1 MLSPHP
7 PQIHSSEKNTSR
19 FWLLREIHLW
29 DQIFIKF
36 WDHSASLDCCI
47 DIDIFMRFWSDDII
61 IRFPSNSYFW
71 DHPASLHCCS
81 RNLQVDH
88 LGSHDS
94 RWFLSLLLFIIYNL
108 LFNIII
114 PFNVMIKLVIISLS
128 WLSYQVFIKKNWRN
142 LWTTPALATAWA
154 KAASRDAEH
163 HSVLSSAPWSTST
176 IEIMII
182 IPIMIMINS
191 RMERTGPKTVVS
203 STVEQFQRRW
213 RNWNWHSPALSSLSW
228 WWSKVIMMIIWMI
241 MKVYDDCD
249 TALWKLYATCWLW
262 WW

>member
-81 RNLQVDH
+81 HNLQVDH

-94 RWFLSLLLFIIYNL
+94 RWFFCYHFLFISCLLFVIICSGVRSIKHGKLIISTTTHSDLFCYFYLLSFIIY
-108 LFNIII
+108 
-114 PFNVMIKLVIISLS
+114 
-128 WLSYQVFIKKNWRN
+128 
-142 LWTTPALATAWA
+142 
-154 KAASRDAEH
+154 H
-163 HSVLSSAPWSTST
+163 
-176 IEIMII
+176 
-182 IPIMIMINS
+182 
-191 RMERTGPKTVVS
+191 
-203 STVEQFQRRW
+203 
-213 RNWNWHSPALSSLSW
+213 
-228 WWSKVIMMIIWMI
+228 
-241 MKVYDDCD
+241 
-249 TALWKLYATCWLW
+249 CWLNK
-262 WW
+262 